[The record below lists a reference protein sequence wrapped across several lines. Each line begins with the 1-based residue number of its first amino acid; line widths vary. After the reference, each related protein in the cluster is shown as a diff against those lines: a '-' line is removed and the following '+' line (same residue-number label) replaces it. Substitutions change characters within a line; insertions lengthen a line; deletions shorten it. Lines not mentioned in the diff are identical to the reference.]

1 MILKLILS
9 TLFFLASYMSSI
21 AQMTVTD
28 LQGNPIQDGSTITSS
43 TVDLEDAKFHYVLG
57 NSSSN
62 NPINILIEVVSFN
75 NADGS
80 NCQLC
85 VQPLCFFAVNEG
97 QSYPNNPVTLAPNS
111 NNGANDYFSNTNP
124 GDGVNYPLEYV
135 LRFYQ
140 VDDNG
145 QEIGS
150 DITITYEY
158 TPENFSKEKF
168 DLEDMGISIQNTIV
182 KDHLKLDSKTDA
194 QFKVYDVNSK
204 LIDSY
209 QFNPGQHNFDMS
221 KLNAGNYFLV
231 FVDQG
236 GRKSYARIQKQ

>member
-1 MILKLILS
+1 MIYKLTLS
-9 TLFFLASYMSSI
+9 TLFFFASYMTT

-43 TVDLEDAKFHYVLG
+43 TVDLEDAKFHYILG
-57 NSSSN
+57 NNSSDSS
-62 NPINILIEVVSFN
+62 INILIEVVSFN
-75 NADGS
+75 NTDGS
-80 NCQLC
+80 DCQLC

-97 QSYPNNPVTLAPNS
+97 QSYPNNPVALAPNS
-111 NNGANDYFSNTNP
+111 DNGLNDYFSNTNS

-145 QEIGS
+145 QEVGN
-150 DITITYEY
+150 DITVTYEY
-158 TPENFSKEKF
+158 TPENFSNEDF
-168 DLEDMGISIQNTIV
+168 DLENMGISIENTLV
-182 KDHLKLDSKTDA
+182 NDYLKLNSQTNA

-209 QFNPGQHNFDMS
+209 RFNQGQHSFDMS

-231 FVDQG
+231 FFDQK

>member
-1 MILKLILS
+1 MKSKLILS
-9 TLFFLASYMSSI
+9 TLFFLSSYLSI
-21 AQMTVTD
+21 AQMSITD

-43 TVDLEDAKFHYVLG
+43 TVNLEDAKFHYVLG
-57 NSSSN
+57 NSSSDN
-62 NPINILIEVVSFN
+62 SINILIEVVSFSN
-75 NADGS
+75 TDGS
-80 NCQLC
+80 DCQLC

-111 NNGANDYFSNTNP
+111 DNGLNDYFSNTNP
-124 GDGVNYPLEYV
+124 GDGQNYPLEYV

-150 DITITYEY
+150 DITVTYQY
-158 TPENFSKEKF
+158 TPDNFSNDEF
-168 DLEDMGISIQNTIV
+168 DLEDMGITIQNTIV
-182 KDHLKLDSKTDA
+182 NEHMKLDSKINA
-194 QFKVYDVNSK
+194 RFNVYDVNSR
-204 LIDSY
+204 LIDTF
-209 QFNPGQHNFDMS
+209 QFNQGQHNFDMS

-231 FVDQG
+231 FVDQV